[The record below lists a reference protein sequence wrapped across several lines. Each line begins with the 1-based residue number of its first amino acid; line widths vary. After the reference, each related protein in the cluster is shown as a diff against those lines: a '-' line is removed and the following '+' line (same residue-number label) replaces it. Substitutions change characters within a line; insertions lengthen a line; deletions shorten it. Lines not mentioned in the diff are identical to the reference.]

1 MVAIWSGIVLTFWL
15 TYLNFLPQI
24 LLNFV
29 KFLNGQHQGNVTNNK
44 LGGPMWWNST
54 LLPTKERLANSA
66 GTLMGN
72 LSEFW
77 NLVPTEWLVMGSLI
91 MFSVNCVALLVF
103 KTRKHQR
110 TNKELD
116 QKLLKLQ
123 REVNSA
129 SAMNP
134 LYEDLKATFHQLQQE
149 SIEQAEVN
157 CETTEAERQ
166 RSKTMFG
173 NLKHELTLV
182 LDICKRKEQ
191 RLVAMTHRSEIWEEE
206 WAEVLVK
213 ELSATEGRCERKE
226 RELRAMVEL
235 FQEQEDRLGA
245 MAFSLQEKEEKKAGL
260 KQFCQEK
267 AENVAA
273 LKKLCYEK
281 HMTLAAFSAT
291 SLQQEAFLHEKIT
304 EELAQQMESNKL
316 KERVSVLEG
325 EMEENN
331 IILMAQEEEQRETAS
346 LRKKLT
352 EISSELA
359 DLKRSATNSTYS
371 HPTAQGIIAVEGE
384 CMSQN
389 KRASEGHGKEADS
402 VVERE
407 GSELEGSRQQ
417 DIAQNQKP
425 AQEGVHGMQ
434 AGGETQTNQGG
445 AQEVLHE
452 GQQTTQHS
460 GQTPVCGREDDSG
473 GMAGG
478 GRRGRGG
485 ARNRRPRRQWRH

>member
-1 MVAIWSGIVLTFWL
+1 MV
-15 TYLNFLPQI
+15 
-24 LLNFV
+24 
-29 KFLNGQHQGNVTNNK
+29 
-44 LGGPMWWNST
+44 
-54 LLPTKERLANSA
+54 
-66 GTLMGN
+66 
-72 LSEFW
+72 
-77 NLVPTEWLVMGSLI
+77 
-91 MFSVNCVALLVF
+91 
-103 KTRKHQR
+103 
-110 TNKELD
+110 
-116 QKLLKLQ
+116 
-123 REVNSA
+123 
-129 SAMNP
+129 
-134 LYEDLKATFHQLQQE
+134 
-149 SIEQAEVN
+149 
-157 CETTEAERQ
+157 
-166 RSKTMFG
+166 G
-173 NLKHELTLV
+173 NLKHELALV

-191 RLVAMTHRSEIWEEE
+191 RLVAMTHRSEILEEE
-206 WAEVLVK
+206 RAELSVK
-213 ELSATEGRCERKE
+213 ELSAMEGQCERKE

-235 FQEQEDRLGA
+235 FQEQEDRLAA

-260 KQFCQEK
+260 KQLCQEK

-304 EELAQQMESNKL
+304 EELAQQMESSKL
-316 KERVSVLEG
+316 KERVSVLEA
-325 EMEENN
+325 EMEEKN
-331 IILMAQEEEQRETAS
+331 IILMAQEEEQRERAS
-346 LRKKLT
+346 MRKKLT

-384 CMSQN
+384 CMVQN
-389 KRASEGHGKEADS
+389 ERASEGHGKEADS

-460 GQTPVCGREDDSG
+460 GQTAFSPGRLPIPFSFALIPLCFPPYDSLCVAERMIAEEWRVGEEEVGEVRGTEDRDG
-473 GMAGG
+473 DGDTEQHCD
-478 GRRGRGG
+478 RWRG
-485 ARNRRPRRQWRH
+485 

>member
-1 MVAIWSGIVLTFWL
+1 MV
-15 TYLNFLPQI
+15 
-24 LLNFV
+24 
-29 KFLNGQHQGNVTNNK
+29 
-44 LGGPMWWNST
+44 
-54 LLPTKERLANSA
+54 
-66 GTLMGN
+66 
-72 LSEFW
+72 
-77 NLVPTEWLVMGSLI
+77 
-91 MFSVNCVALLVF
+91 
-103 KTRKHQR
+103 
-110 TNKELD
+110 
-116 QKLLKLQ
+116 
-123 REVNSA
+123 
-129 SAMNP
+129 
-134 LYEDLKATFHQLQQE
+134 
-149 SIEQAEVN
+149 
-157 CETTEAERQ
+157 
-166 RSKTMFG
+166 G
-173 NLKHELTLV
+173 NLKHELALV

-191 RLVAMTHRSEIWEEE
+191 RLVAMTHRSEILEEE
-206 WAEVLVK
+206 RAELSVK
-213 ELSATEGRCERKE
+213 ELSAMEGQCERKE
-226 RELRAMVEL
+226 CELKAMVEL
-235 FQEQEDRLGA
+235 FQEQEDRLAA

-260 KQFCQEK
+260 KQLCQEK

-304 EELAQQMESNKL
+304 EELAQQMESSKL
-316 KERVSVLEG
+316 KERVSVLEA
-325 EMEENN
+325 EMEEKN
-331 IILMAQEEEQRETAS
+331 IILMAQEEEQRERAS

-371 HPTAQGIIAVEGE
+371 LPTAQGIIAVEGE

-460 GQTPVCGREDDSG
+460 GQTVRKH
-473 GMAGG
+473 
-478 GRRGRGG
+478 
-485 ARNRRPRRQWRH
+485 RQC

>member
-1 MVAIWSGIVLTFWL
+1 MV
-15 TYLNFLPQI
+15 
-24 LLNFV
+24 
-29 KFLNGQHQGNVTNNK
+29 
-44 LGGPMWWNST
+44 
-54 LLPTKERLANSA
+54 
-66 GTLMGN
+66 
-72 LSEFW
+72 
-77 NLVPTEWLVMGSLI
+77 
-91 MFSVNCVALLVF
+91 
-103 KTRKHQR
+103 
-110 TNKELD
+110 
-116 QKLLKLQ
+116 
-123 REVNSA
+123 
-129 SAMNP
+129 
-134 LYEDLKATFHQLQQE
+134 
-149 SIEQAEVN
+149 
-157 CETTEAERQ
+157 
-166 RSKTMFG
+166 G
-173 NLKHELTLV
+173 NLKHELALV

-191 RLVAMTHRSEIWEEE
+191 RLVAMTHRSEILEEE
-206 WAEVLVK
+206 RAELSVK
-213 ELSATEGRCERKE
+213 ELSAMEGQCERKE

-235 FQEQEDRLGA
+235 FQEQEDRLAA

-260 KQFCQEK
+260 KQLCQEK

-316 KERVSVLEG
+316 KERVSVLEA
-325 EMEENN
+325 EMEEKN
-331 IILMAQEEEQRETAS
+331 IILMAQEEEQRERAS
-346 LRKKLT
+346 MRKKLT

-371 HPTAQGIIAVEGE
+371 LPTAQGIIAVEGE
-384 CMSQN
+384 CIVQN
-389 KRASEGHGKEADS
+389 ERASEGHGKEADS
-402 VVERE
+402 VFERE

-460 GQTPVCGREDDSG
+460 GQTAFSPGRLPIPFSFALIPLCFPPYDSLCVAERMIAEEWRVGEEEVEEVRGTEDRDG
-473 GMAGG
+473 DGDTEQHCD
-478 GRRGRGG
+478 RWRG
-485 ARNRRPRRQWRH
+485 